1 MPSAAAAPP
10 PLNPGVGDAELDEL
24 DALFNEP
31 SNNYDRAVHDFMR
44 DMPIDGQENANLN
57 QNPSAGEKSTDDPDA
72 EIKIRKQ
79 RKPNPKLDENLLTS
93 EKGIQKLRR
102 TARAKLKFKGKGHE
116 FSDMSRLLTMYQLWL
131 DDMYPKAKF
140 RDGLAMVEKLGHS
153 KRMQVMRKAWID
165 ETKPTAREESPE
177 RLGDAAQMGHGLEEM
192 RDRSAGDGGMSED
205 ATRANNRAA
214 RIEES
219 RQEEDGPGDDELDAL
234 MAEQHDSTVP
244 QHQPSRST
252 RRGPFEDDDGPDE
265 DELDALMAEEQ
276 PPTHMKPAQKPKA
289 LFEEEEPGE
298 DELDAL
304 LAEHGR
310 EVSSTKI
317 TDASLP
323 TRRDDDVADDEEA
336 MAGMW

>member
-1 MPSAAAAPP
+1 MPSAAAPNSRA
-10 PLNPGVGDAELDEL
+10 GDAELDEL

-31 SNNYDRAVHDFMR
+31 SNNYDCAVDDFMR
-44 DMPIDGQENANLN
+44 DMPIGGQDNAN
-57 QNPSAGEKSTDDPDA
+57 QNTTGGEKDTDDPDA
-72 EIKIRKQ
+72 EIKVRKQ

-140 RDGLAMVEKLGHS
+140 RDGLTMVEKLGHS

-165 ETKPTAREESPE
+165 ETKPTAREDSPE
-177 RLGDAAQMGHGLEEM
+177 RLGDAAQMGDGLQET
-192 RDRSAGDGGMSED
+192 RDRSASDGSTTED
-205 ATRANNRAA
+205 AIRAGNHAA

-219 RQEEDGPGDDELDAL
+219 RQEDDGPGDNELDAL
-234 MAEQHDSTVP
+234 MAEQHESSAR
-244 QHQPSRST
+244 QHQPTRST

-265 DELDALMAEEQ
+265 DELDALMAEDQ
-276 PPTHMKPAQKPKA
+276 SPTNMKPAQKSKA
-289 LFEEEEPGE
+289 LFEEEGPDE
-298 DELDAL
+298 DDLDAL
-304 LAEHGR
+304 MAEDGR
-310 EVSSTKI
+310 DVASMKPN
-317 TDASLP
+317 DASLP
-323 TRRDDDVADDEEA
+323 VRRDHDFADDEEA